1 MTLNSYK
8 NEEKLVDFYF
18 TYNIKLLLSKGRKRE
33 RERNLFENSLD
44 ALIRFK
50 IQYCIEFPTNVR

>member
-18 TYNIKLLLSKGRKRE
+18 TYNIKLLLSKGR
-33 RERNLFENSLD
+33 ERNLFENSLD

>member
-18 TYNIKLLLSKGRKRE
+18 TYNIKLLLSKERKRE

-44 ALIRFK
+44 ARLFDSRFN
-50 IQYCIEFPTNVR
+50 IV

>member
-33 RERNLFENSLD
+33 RERNLFKNSLD
-44 ALIRFK
+44 ARLFDSRFN
-50 IQYCIEFPTNVR
+50 IV